1 MKYLQFMNLFNL
13 AGIFLGIMVILL
25 IGAGAVRSGSLEE
38 RSISIVAEMR
48 QNFSIPETEKITISL
63 ASVENG
69 AAEARK
75 YPFKGAVIKLDEN
88 ELSNLSDD
96 ELAGLMAHEL
106 AHIRVYSWMNWA
118 SLVFYGLRYEFS
130 DSFKREVERG
140 TDTRAIQIGFGRE
153 LGAFRNYRLR
163 TANDADKKII
173 EKYYL
178 SSEEIRNFTR
188 GVS

>member
-106 AHIRVYSWMNWA
+106 AHIRVYSGMNWA

-140 TDTRAIQIGFGRE
+140 TDILTIQHGFGKELASFRE
-153 LGAFRNYRLR
+153 YRLR
-163 TANDADKKII
+163 TANDADR
-173 EKYYL
+173 EMLRDYYL
-178 SSEEIRNFTR
+178 SPKEIRFLFQ
-188 GVS
+188 S

>member
-88 ELSNLSDD
+88 EL
-96 ELAGLMAHEL
+96 AIFLMTKL
-106 AHIRVYSWMNWA
+106 P
-118 SLVFYGLRYEFS
+118 G
-130 DSFKREVERG
+130 
-140 TDTRAIQIGFGRE
+140 
-153 LGAFRNYRLR
+153 
-163 TANDADKKII
+163 
-173 EKYYL
+173 
-178 SSEEIRNFTR
+178 
-188 GVS
+188 